1 MAKDY
6 VEKRN
11 GGYYIAGT
19 RVSLDS
25 IVYCFLRG
33 ESADAISRDS
43 FPSVSLEYVFGAL
56 AFYLANREEMNAYL
70 ERGNEEFAR
79 MREESRRQHPEL
91 YAKTE
96 AARDGLR
103 VR

>member
-6 VEKRN
+6 VEQRN

-56 AFYLANREEMNAYL
+56 AFYLADRQAIDAYL
-70 ERGNEEFAR
+70 EQEHVEFER
-79 MREESRRQHPEL
+79 MSEESRQADPEF
-91 YAKTE
+91 YTRME
-96 AARDGLR
+96 AARQS
-103 VR
+103 VRAS